1 MIDWAK
7 GGEFSPMTRSFP
19 LPTLGRRP
27 LIAGLLLFVAI
38 IAALLLARSPIAQVE
53 GDRGI
58 AAIAGSS
65 DVEVSGIKVDARGDN
80 AQDARENGWREAQK
94 KAWAQLKGPSLP
106 DNQISSLVSA
116 VVIEHEQIGPR
127 RYIATLGVI
136 FDRSRA
142 ARYLGGE
149 AQKSRSAPMLLVPV
163 TISGGT
169 ELIYERR
176 NPWQRAWAEFNPGS
190 SRIDYVRPSGAGG
203 DSLLM
208 TFGQTTR
215 RSRTWWRNVLDEFEA
230 GDVLVPIARLTYQ
243 YPGGPVKGEFT
254 ARYGPDN
261 SYLDSFTPE
270 AANPGEL
277 PKMLN
282 QAVRKFDGIFE
293 AALAGGKLK
302 PDSTLSVGLSGT
314 DPALQRLIE
323 IGRAVEA
330 RENAARAA
338 AAAEARG
345 EAPPVIEVPTATP
358 TAATVVNS
366 YVVQFASPDAGS
378 IDATLAAV
386 RSTSG
391 VRGAAT
397 SSLAIGGT
405 SVMRVSYGG
414 SLAELAAALRARGF
428 NVNQGSNALA
438 ISR

>member
-261 SYLDSFTPE
+261 SYLDSFTLE

-358 TAATVVNS
+358 TAAAVVNS

>member
-176 NPWQRAWAEFNPGS
+176 NPWQRAWAEFNPGN

-261 SYLDSFTPE
+261 SYLDSFTLE

-358 TAATVVNS
+358 TAAAVVNS

>member
-261 SYLDSFTPE
+261 SYLDSFTLE

>member
-176 NPWQRAWAEFNPGS
+176 NPWQRAWAEFNPGN

-261 SYLDSFTPE
+261 SYLDSFTLE

>member
-19 LPTLGRRP
+19 LPTLGSRP

-176 NPWQRAWAEFNPGS
+176 NPWQRAWAEFNPGN

-261 SYLDSFTPE
+261 SYLDSFTLE

-358 TAATVVNS
+358 TAAAVVNS

>member
-261 SYLDSFTPE
+261 SYLDSFTLE
-270 AANPGEL
+270 VRRDFRGGTGRG
-277 PKMLN
+277 
-282 QAVRKFDGIFE
+282 QAQTRFDTE
-293 AALAGGKLK
+293 RR
-302 PDSTLSVGLSGT
+302 PVGHRS
-314 DPALQRLIE
+314 
-323 IGRAVEA
+323 
-330 RENAARAA
+330 RAA
-338 AAAEARG
+338 
-345 EAPPVIEVPTATP
+345 TA
-358 TAATVVNS
+358 
-366 YVVQFASPDAGS
+366 DR
-378 IDATLAAV
+378 D
-386 RSTSG
+386 RSG
-391 VRGAAT
+391 GRGARKRCPRRRRCR
-397 SSLAIGGT
+397 SEG
-405 SVMRVSYGG
+405 
-414 SLAELAAALRARGF
+414 
-428 NVNQGSNALA
+428 
-438 ISR
+438 